1 MKPSRVLAKVRAGEP
16 ALGIALHLTDPS
28 LFELAG
34 LMGFDAIWMD
44 MEHHC
49 YSLEV
54 AANLMRAARVGGT
67 DIVARPAKGEFMRMS
82 RMLEAGASGI
92 MYPRCDSADEAR
104 EVVKWAKFA
113 PIGKRGFDGA
123 GPDVPYLLT
132 PMRRYIR
139 EANEQTFV
147 LIQIEEPHAV
157 DRAEEI
163 AAVPGVDM
171 LMLGPADLSVLTGI
185 PGEFDHPTVTSAI
198 DKVARAAK
206 NTGKHWA
213 ATCGS
218 VEVAR
223 RMIEMGARL
232 VFHGCDIVFV
242 KNALDQLQCTFGKE
256 LGIRFAR
263 TPAAGAG
270 EQSYLEGK

>member
-44 MEHHC
+44 MEHHF

-54 AANLMRAARVGGT
+54 AANSMRAARVGGA
-67 DIVARPAKGEFMRMS
+67 DVVARPAKGEFMRMA

-113 PIGKRGFDGA
+113 PLGKRGFDGA
-123 GPDVPYLLT
+123 GPDVPYLMT
-132 PMRRYIR
+132 PMRKYIQ

-147 LIQIEEPHAV
+147 LIQVEEPHAV
-157 DRAEEI
+157 ERAEEI
-163 AAVPGVDM
+163 LAVPGVDM
-171 LMLGPADLSVLTGI
+171 LMLGPADFSVLTGI
-185 PGEFDHPTVTSAI
+185 PGEFQHPTVVAAI
-198 DKVARAAK
+198 ERIARAAK

-213 ATCGS
+213 ATCGG

-242 KNALDQLQCTFGKE
+242 KKGLDALQADFGRE
-256 LGIRFAR
+256 LGMRFTR
-263 TPAAGAG
+263 SAALQAD
-270 EQSYLEGK
+270 QKSYLEGK

>member
-1 MKPSRVLAKVRAGEP
+1 MKQSRVLAKVRAGEP

-44 MEHHC
+44 MEHHF

-54 AANLMRAARVGGT
+54 AANSMRAARVGGA
-67 DIVARPAKGEFMRMS
+67 DVVARPAKGEFMRMA

-113 PIGKRGFDGA
+113 PLGKRGFDGA
-123 GPDVPYLLT
+123 GPDVPYLMT
-132 PMRRYIR
+132 PMRKYIQ

-147 LIQIEEPHAV
+147 LIQVEEPHAV
-157 DRAEEI
+157 ERAEEI
-163 AAVPGVDM
+163 LAVPGVDM
-171 LMLGPADLSVLTGI
+171 LMLGPADFSVLTGI
-185 PGEFDHPTVTSAI
+185 PGEFTHPTVVAAI
-198 DKVARAAK
+198 ERIARAAK

-213 ATCGS
+213 ATCSG

-242 KNALDQLQCTFGKE
+242 KKGLDALQADFGKE
-256 LGIRFAR
+256 LGMRFAR
-263 TPAAGAG
+263 SAALQAD
-270 EQSYLEGK
+270 QKSYLEGK